1 MVVADC
7 GTSEAARIVE
17 DLSKKLAVASY
28 AIVKNLSLEEDIRVR
43 QASETLD
50 LAKRLK
56 KAEEEVWSLGGGIG
70 TLLEEENALLKE
82 RYQKMELA
90 VTDNEKV
97 LENLHNTVKNDA
109 ILIVELKGKVKSLE
123 V

>member
-17 DLSKKLAVASY
+17 DLSKKLAVASC

-56 KAEEEVWSLGGGIG
+56 KAEEEVRSLGGWGWHSSG
-70 TLLEEENALLKE
+70 GRKC
-82 RYQKMELA
+82 LA
-90 VTDNEKV
+90 
-97 LENLHNTVKNDA
+97 
-109 ILIVELKGKVKSLE
+109 
-123 V
+123 

>member
-56 KAEEEVWSLGGGIG
+56 KAEEEVRSLGGGIG

-109 ILIVELKGKVKSLE
+109 ILIAELKGKVKSLE

>member
-1 MVVADC
+1 MVF
-7 GTSEAARIVE
+7 
-17 DLSKKLAVASY
+17 
-28 AIVKNLSLEEDIRVR
+28 
-43 QASETLD
+43 
-50 LAKRLK
+50 
-56 KAEEEVWSLGGGIG
+56 GGGIG

-109 ILIVELKGKVKSLE
+109 ILISELKGKVKSLE

>member
-56 KAEEEVWSLGGGIG
+56 KAEEEVRSLGGGIG

-97 LENLHNTVKNDA
+97 LENLHNTIKNDA
-109 ILIVELKGKVKSLE
+109 ILIAELKGKVKSLE